1 MAEPTYLL
9 VAGNGKTSRN
19 NVEALLNDYVVL
31 LRQRKNEPIIVLV
44 YDDKPSE
51 GQVWASHYAKDQGIS
66 CVVYTRK
73 DASTM
78 AVQTATLYESE
89 TPYKEASKL
98 VKGDSLAYG
107 FLLWDDEDQSCFDA
121 LSTFSSKGISCYDL
135 TNGLY
140 DIAPAS
146 GLKPVTTPQP
156 PVQERIV
163 HKAQEK
169 LEESVED
176 DEEEFEDEDEDE
188 EEEDEVTQDEDMEEI
203 YLAIET
209 MGKVMARGFFAEFRA
224 LMEKDGK

>member
-1 MAEPTYLL
+1 VAEPTYLL

-44 YDDKPSE
+44 YDNKPSE
-51 GQVWASHYAKDQGIS
+51 GQIWASHYAKDQGIS

-98 VKGDSLAYG
+98 VKGESLAYG

-121 LSTFSSKGISCYDL
+121 LTFSSKGISCYDL

-140 DIAPAS
+140 DIAPAA

-156 PVQERIV
+156 PVQEQIV
-163 HKAQEK
+163 PKAQEEP
-169 LEESVED
+169 EEAVEAEED
-176 DEEEFEDEDEDE
+176 DSEDE
-188 EEEDEVTQDEDMEEI
+188 EDDDLDEQEDLEEM
-203 YLAIET
+203 YFAFET
-209 MGKVMARGFFAEFRA
+209 IGKIMARGFFAEFRA
-224 LMEKDGK
+224 LMDNDKK

>member
-51 GQVWASHYAKDQGIS
+51 GQVWASHYAKDQGLN
-66 CVVYTRK
+66 CVVYTKK
-73 DASTM
+73 DASNL

-98 VKGDSLAYG
+98 VKGDSMAYG
-107 FLLWDDEDQSCFDA
+107 FLLWDDEDQACFDA
-121 LSTFSSKGISCYDL
+121 LSTFSAKGIGCYDL

-140 DIAPAS
+140 DIAPAA
-146 GLKPVTTPQP
+146 GLKPVTTPEP
-156 PVQERIV
+156 PVQEQIV
-163 HKAQEK
+163 AKPQPAPIEAVEA
-169 LEESVED
+169 EEDDSEDDDEED
-176 DEEEFEDEDEDE
+176 DEDDIAD
-188 EEEDEVTQDEDMEEI
+188 DMEEV
-203 YLAIET
+203 YFAFENL
-209 MGKVMARGFFAEFRA
+209 GKIMARGFFAEFRA
-224 LMEKDGK
+224 LMENDKK

>member
-51 GQVWASHYAKDQGIS
+51 GQVWASQYAKDEGLS

-73 DASTM
+73 NASTM
-78 AVQTATLYESE
+78 AVQSATLYESE

-98 VKGDSLAYG
+98 VKGESMAYG

-121 LSTFSSKGISCYDL
+121 LSTFSSKGIGCYDL

-140 DIAPAS
+140 DIAPAA

-156 PVQERIV
+156 PVQEQIV
-163 HKAQEK
+163 PKAQEEP
-169 LEESVED
+169 EEAVEAEEDDSED
-176 DEEEFEDEDEDE
+176 DEEDE
-188 EEEDEVTQDEDMEEI
+188 EDDIADDMEEV
-203 YLAIET
+203 YFAFENL
-209 MGKVMARGFFAEFRA
+209 GKIMARGFFAEFRA
-224 LMEKDGK
+224 LMENDKK